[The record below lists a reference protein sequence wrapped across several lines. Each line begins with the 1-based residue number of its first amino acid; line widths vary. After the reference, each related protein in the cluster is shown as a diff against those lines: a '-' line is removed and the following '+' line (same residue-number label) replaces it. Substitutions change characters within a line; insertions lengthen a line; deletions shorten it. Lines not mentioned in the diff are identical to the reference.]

1 MGPGKSSVLGEAS
14 DFLAQRQI
22 VHAVIDFDAL
32 GLAHL
37 PSAARS
43 DGVMYENLLSVCTNF
58 SSLGVQRLLL
68 ARAIEDAARLRLCRD
83 IIAAPNAVSCRLIAS
98 IETMKQRVKSRESG
112 ISQQEYVARVE
123 ELNAVLDR
131 VQLEDFGVINEDRPL
146 TEVAR
151 EVLVRAGWIES

>member
-1 MGPGKSSVLGEAS
+1 
-14 DFLAQRQI
+14 
-22 VHAVIDFDAL
+22 
-32 GLAHL
+32 
-37 PSAARS
+37 
-43 DGVMYENLLSVCTNF
+43 
-58 SSLGVQRLLL
+58 
-68 ARAIEDAARLRLCRD
+68 
-83 IIAAPNAVSCRLIAS
+83 
-98 IETMKQRVKSRESG
+98 MKQPVKSRESG

>member
-1 MGPGKSSVLGEAS
+1 
-14 DFLAQRQI
+14 
-22 VHAVIDFDAL
+22 
-32 GLAHL
+32 
-37 PSAARS
+37 
-43 DGVMYENLLSVCTNF
+43 
-58 SSLGVQRLLL
+58 
-68 ARAIEDAARLRLCRD
+68 
-83 IIAAPNAVSCRLIAS
+83 
-98 IETMKQRVKSRESG
+98 MKQRVKSRESG